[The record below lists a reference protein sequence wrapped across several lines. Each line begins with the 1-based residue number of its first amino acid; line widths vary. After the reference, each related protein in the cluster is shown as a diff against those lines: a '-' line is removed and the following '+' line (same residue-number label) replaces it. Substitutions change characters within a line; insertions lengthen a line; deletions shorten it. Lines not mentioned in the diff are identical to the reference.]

1 MSTKLAEIVD
11 EIKSLDMETKE
22 YLNDLIKKLLIE
34 ERRKEIKKNAEGSIK
49 EYKRGKVEFGYV
61 KDMKASLK
69 SNRKT
74 RKTKS

>member
-34 ERRKEIKKNAEGSIK
+34 ERRKEIKKNAEASIK
-49 EYKRGKVEFGYV
+49 EYKRGKVEFGCV